1 MPDLKQSMKMRN
13 YKVAFPVLLGGD
25 LVVSSEHLGVSYLT
39 AVLRKRG
46 YKVRIIEVDIH
57 DKEEKLNEI
66 LQFQPNLVGFTTV
79 TFNIGRVLKFSKKT
93 KEFLP
98 KVHITLGGH
107 VATIEAENILEE
119 CEYIDSIV
127 IGEGEE
133 TIVELAE
140 RLEKD
145 LDLNGCLGIF
155 YREENKICKNDKH
168 PLIKDLDILPFPARD
183 QLEEH
188 KLKLPYLRV
197 IGSRGCLGNCAFCGN
212 PSFKRIQK
220 GPPWR
225 GRSPKD
231 FVNEISYLVEKYNI
245 HTFDFVDDT
254 IEDPGGLGKKRI
266 KEICEEIIQRNL
278 DIYFTVRFRAEN
290 WSEEDNELLELLV
303 KAGLE
308 KVLIGFEAGNQNGLT
323 LFNKRATVEDNL
335 RVIEL
340 LNRYKIFTSYGF
352 INFHPYSTFSDLKDN
367 ANFLKG
373 RIGYNLRRYC
383 TRLEVY
389 SGAAIKERLRNDGLL
404 SKNYDYKSGDLYAY
418 EYVNPKVGTF
428 AKEMGRIL
436 KDYREVMDFE
446 IFEIVIYTFIYR
458 VKRKFGEDVR
468 IKKDF
473 EEFENKIQLIKREI
487 DENNYEFFMKGLE
500 LAEFGW
506 NSGRFEEY
514 KGLHVRPFLEKKIQ
528 EMKTAQLK
536 FGFKAKKMGVNISKI
551 EGELVGVAG

>member
-1 MPDLKQSMKMRN
+1 MIRD
-13 YKVAFPVLLGGD
+13 YKIIFPVLLGGD

-39 AVLRKRG
+39 AVLRKEG
-46 YKVRIIEVDIH
+46 YKVKIIEVDIH
-57 DKEEKLNEI
+57 DEEEKLNEI

-79 TFNIGRVLKFSKKT
+79 TFNIGRVIKFSKKI
-93 KEFLP
+93 KEFMP
-98 KVHITLGGH
+98 ETHITLGGH

-119 CEYIDSIV
+119 CESIDSIV

-133 TIVELAE
+133 TIVELTE
-140 RLEKD
+140 RLENG
-145 LDLNGCLGIF
+145 LDLNGCLGVF
-155 YREENKICKNDKH
+155 YRKRDKIYKNDRR
-168 PLIKDLDILPFPARD
+168 PLIKNLDILPFPVRD
-183 QLEEH
+183 ELEEH

-197 IGSRGCLGNCAFCGN
+197 LGSRGCLGNCAFCGN

-231 FVNEISYLVEKYNI
+231 FVSEISYLVEKYNI

-290 WSEEDNELLELLV
+290 WSEEDDELLELLV

-308 KVLIGFEAGNQNGLT
+308 KVLIGFEAGNQNGLR

-340 LNRYKIFTSYGF
+340 LNRHKIFTSYGF
-352 INFHPYSTFSDLKDN
+352 INFHPYSTFSDLRDN
-367 ANFLKG
+367 ANFLRGK
-373 RIGYNLRRYC
+373 IGYNLRRYC
-383 TRLEVY
+383 TRLELY
-389 SGAAIKERLRNDGLL
+389 SGAAIKERLKKDGLL
-404 SKNYDYKSGDLYAY
+404 SNYNYKSGNLYAY

-428 AKEMGRIL
+428 AREMGRIL
-436 KDYREVMDFE
+436 KDYQEVMDWE

-458 VKRKFGEDVR
+458 VRRKFGDDVR
-468 IKKDF
+468 IKNDF
-473 EEFENKIQLIKREI
+473 EEFEDKIQLIKKEI
-487 DENNYEFFMKGLE
+487 DENNYEFFMKALE
-500 LAEFGW
+500 LAEYRW
-506 NSGRFEEY
+506 NSDRFEEY
-514 KGLHVRPFLEKKIQ
+514 KRTHVRPFLKKKI
-528 EMKTAQLK
+528 EEIKTAQLR
-536 FGFKAKKMGVNISKI
+536 FGFKAKKRGVDLSKI
-551 EGELVGVAG
+551 EGEPGVIAG